1 MFEMLLVLA
10 AAAAAAGLLS
20 ALGYLLAWGVLHG
33 RRDGPGWEKLTG
45 CRYAHRGLHGPGA
58 PENSL
63 AAFRRAAEAGYGAEL
78 DVHLTRDGRLAV
90 IHDGDLRRIDSPKKK
105 KRKHFLPTQELISS
119 LGERLTRGEAVCDAH
134 IRKALAALRDQG
146 LDAPCKEVKECRS
159 RM

>member
-1 MFEMLLVLA
+1 MPPDVKI
-10 AAAAAAGLLS
+10 GPVVRS
-20 ALGYLLAWGVLHG
+20 TKG
-33 RRDGPGWEKLTG
+33 RD
-45 CRYAHRGLHGPGA
+45 A
-58 PENSL
+58 
-63 AAFRRAAEAGYGAEL
+63 
-78 DVHLTRDGRLAV
+78 GRLFLVVGFADEE
-90 IHDGDLRRIDSPKKK
+90 HALLCDGDLRRIDSPKKK

>member
-1 MFEMLLVLA
+1 MTTGVKRGQQVLA
-10 AAAAAAGLLS
+10 TT
-20 ALGYLLAWGVLHG
+20 G
-33 RRDGPGWEKLTG
+33 RDVGRQF
-45 CRYAHRGLHGPGA
+45 PGA
-58 PENSL
+58 VFPPYEHAL
-63 AAFRRAAEAGYGAEL
+63 L
-78 DVHLTRDGRLAV
+78 C
-90 IHDGDLRRIDSPKKK
+90 DGDLRRIDSPKKK